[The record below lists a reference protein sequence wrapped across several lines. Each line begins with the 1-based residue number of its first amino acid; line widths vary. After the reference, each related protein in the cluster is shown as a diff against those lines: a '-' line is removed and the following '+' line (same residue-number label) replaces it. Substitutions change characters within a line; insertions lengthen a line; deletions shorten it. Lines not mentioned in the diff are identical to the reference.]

1 MTEREYID
9 LSNVVKLRTCL
20 TIIGGIVKENI
31 DESVDV
37 ELFSNGIR
45 DLWKV
50 LDQMTERVNVR

>member
-9 LSNVVKLRTCL
+9 LSNTVKLRVAL

-31 DESVDV
+31 DQSVDV
-37 ELFSNGIR
+37 ELFGNAIR

-50 LDQMTERVNVR
+50 LDQMTEKVDVR